1 VTIRY
6 SNASATQVLVYA
18 LQPGEQVGADTLTLP
33 ALALGA
39 DDDVFIVEGSPEDLV
54 AFAERVRA
62 AARRTAP
69 VAATT
74 RLSTQKRKGSS

>member
-6 SNASATQVLVYA
+6 SNASATQILVYA

-39 DDDVFIVEGSPEDLV
+39 NENVFIIEGSPKDVV

-62 AARRTAP
+62 AARRVTQAP
-69 VAATT
+69 PTT
-74 RLSTQKRKGSS
+74 RLTALERKGAP